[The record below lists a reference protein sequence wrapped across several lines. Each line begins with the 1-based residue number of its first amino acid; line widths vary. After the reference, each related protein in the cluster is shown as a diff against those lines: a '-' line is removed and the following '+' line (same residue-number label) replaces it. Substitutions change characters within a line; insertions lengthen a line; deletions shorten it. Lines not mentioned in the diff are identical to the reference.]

1 MKSKSTLESLNQI
14 KTLTL
19 KNYQIGLLK
28 KERTFLS
35 DKESQI
41 TLALKHSERKLDND
55 YKSFQDFIE
64 KEKKLSKQRE
74 QVVKLN
80 FRNIYNL
87 LNIITENLLIQIT
100 GFSMKTNKKQM
111 TLKGLLNRF

>member
-1 MKSKSTLESLNQI
+1 MKSKSTLESMNQI

-28 KERTFLS
+28 TERTFLS

-41 TLALKHSERKLDND
+41 SLALKNSERKLDND

-64 KEKKLSKQRE
+64 REKKLAKNRE
-74 QVVKLN
+74 QVCLSVT
-80 FRNIYNL
+80 I
-87 LNIITENLLIQIT
+87 
-100 GFSMKTNKKQM
+100 
-111 TLKGLLNRF
+111 